1 MPENVA
7 ANGNP
12 DNPYGAGQRISTL
25 TDVTITN
32 PIISGLSASAIPDL
46 SGTYLALSGGT
57 VSGTLNVSTLAASTT
72 SYTNVVAA
80 SATTTNATST
90 TSFATTASSTNLFA
104 QAAQIGSLTLGNL
117 SGFLKATAGAVSTAL
132 VNLTSDV
139 TGVLAVSNGGT
150 GWASVASGY
159 LTFGNGSL
167 ALATSSGLF
176 WDNSNSRLGVGTT
189 SPQGRLSIT
198 SSGSTSGTAFLVANS
213 SNSPILTVLDSGTI
227 SFAPSMTG
235 ASGGNTA
242 VQNIVAAQPSGTV
255 TGTYTGFRT
264 SMGYN
269 SASNTSGAVTGIQ
282 GVGRLYSGVANQTQG
297 IYGIAEF
304 DGTGINT
311 GSLYGGRFQSQV
323 TSTGGITHV
332 IGVKLDG
339 PSIASGATVD
349 QTFGLYVQDLNAGNF
364 GTVTGNS
371 AAVQIE
377 GAGPNNAIGFSGA
390 GGSGVNSKIYSS
402 AANQLNIEASS
413 NLFLNSLGGNVGI
426 GTSSPGTKLDVR
438 GSAGALSDTS
448 SGIAFVGTGMSKLQI
463 GYDSTVGNG
472 YAWLQASKNSSTW
485 SNLILNPNGNGRIGI
500 GTTSPETVFDVRGS
514 GAALSNSASGIAF
527 VGTGMSKLQIG
538 YDTSTTRGYAWL
550 AATKDS
556 GTWSDLVFNP
566 TGTGKVGVATTS
578 PWRTLS
584 VTGTVGFDG
593 LTGNFGAGSLCLTA
607 NKEVVYN
614 SGSDSCLSS
623 LRSTKHDINALMVD
637 AAAQVLAL
645 NPVSFIYNN
654 DASSTV
660 RYGFIAE
667 DAAAVDSHLA
677 TYDQSGNLSGVDD
690 RGLLAVIVKALQS
703 LITKV
708 DGFALNIVSA
718 HISVTVGD
726 FDTVNANKANVGEL
740 CIGATC
746 VTEIQLKTLLANA
759 SAHADSGNTG
769 TESAS
774 SSVAVDTTP
783 PIVSI
788 TGANPATVNVG
799 STYVDFGATVTDDV
813 DQNLGYKTFLNGTLV
828 SDIVV
833 DTSAAATDTIDYVA
847 TDSAGNTATS
857 TRTVIVDAAVA
868 TSSPQ

>member
-1 MPENVA
+1 
-7 ANGNP
+7 
-12 DNPYGAGQRISTL
+12 
-25 TDVTITN
+25 
-32 PIISGLSASAIPDL
+32 
-46 SGTYLALSGGT
+46 
-57 VSGTLNVSTLAASTT
+57 
-72 SYTNVVAA
+72 
-80 SATTTNATST
+80 
-90 TSFATTASSTNLFA
+90 
-104 QAAQIGSLTLGNL
+104 
-117 SGFLKATAGAVSTAL
+117 
-132 VNLTSDV
+132 
-139 TGVLAVSNGGT
+139 
-150 GWASVASGY
+150 
-159 LTFGNGSL
+159 
-167 ALATSSGLF
+167 
-176 WDNSNSRLGVGTT
+176 
-189 SPQGRLSIT
+189 
-198 SSGSTSGTAFLVANS
+198 
-213 SNSPILTVLDSGTI
+213 
-227 SFAPSMTG
+227 
-235 ASGGNTA
+235 
-242 VQNIVAAQPSGTV
+242 
-255 TGTYTGFRT
+255 
-264 SMGYN
+264 
-269 SASNTSGAVTGIQ
+269 
-282 GVGRLYSGVANQTQG
+282 
-297 IYGIAEF
+297 
-304 DGTGINT
+304 
-311 GSLYGGRFQSQV
+311 
-323 TSTGGITHV
+323 
-332 IGVKLDG
+332 
-339 PSIASGATVD
+339 
-349 QTFGLYVQDLNAGNF
+349 
-364 GTVTGNS
+364 
-371 AAVQIE
+371 
-377 GAGPNNAIGFSGA
+377 
-390 GGSGVNSKIYSS
+390 
-402 AANQLNIEASS
+402 
-413 NLFLNSLGGNVGI
+413 
-426 GTSSPGTKLDVR
+426 
-438 GSAGALSDTS
+438 
-448 SGIAFVGTGMSKLQI
+448 
-463 GYDSTVGNG
+463 
-472 YAWLQASKNSSTW
+472 
-485 SNLILNPNGNGRIGI
+485 
-500 GTTSPETVFDVRGS
+500 
-514 GAALSNSASGIAF
+514 
-527 VGTGMSKLQIG
+527 MSKLQIG